1 MTNQVVVSQ
10 PDDTICIG
18 QSQSE
23 IITEPQETIVDI
35 QIPLDNRYIH
45 AMRFF
50 LLIDFWKLIFGI
62 SYSFLYLSDVIIA
75 LLCFSGLRD
84 NKLWKL
90 HVYGFYHIGE
100 SILLISLLFL
110 KTTHLE
116 GIFDFAL
123 YCIHIIYNII
133 TFVFVRKYIK
143 KQSLLLLV

>member
-1 MTNQVVVSQ
+1 MTNQVIVAQ

-23 IITEPQETIVDI
+23 MITEPQETIVNI

-45 AMRFF
+45 VVRFF
-50 LLIDFWKLIFGI
+50 LIIDFWKLIFGI
-62 SYSFLYLSDVIIA
+62 SYSFLYLGDVIIA

-90 HVYGFYHIGE
+90 QVYGFYHIGE
-100 SILLISLLFL
+100 SIFFISLLFL
-110 KTTHLE
+110 KKTHFD
-116 GIFDFAL
+116 GIFNFVL
-123 YCIHIIYNII
+123 YFIHIIYNII